1 MPVND
6 NIVLMTI
13 WVPNIEAAAGP
24 IYLAI
29 ADALEADIR
38 AGALAQGDRLPPQR
52 ELAYRLGVTLGTVTR
67 AYGEAE
73 RRRLVRGETGR
84 GTFVAPE
91 SQTVSPLIP
100 QEDEARSVDLARNF
114 AYPHLNPSL
123 SEGLRRMAATAGID
137 RLNGFVPSEGLKAHR
152 ETGVLVFRDY
162 GLEADLARVAVT
174 CGAQHGIQVTCQALF
189 RPGDAVAVDRF
200 TYPSIFPLLAGL
212 GLKPV
217 PVPALVRSDG
227 GFGAMDPDALARAA
241 ATHGIR
247 GVFLMP
253 NMQNPT
259 THTMSL
265 EERKDLVKVARQA
278 DLRIVEDDPYTPF
291 LPETLPAFG
300 ALAPERTAS
309 IASIS
314 KVCSPGS
321 RIGFVHV
328 PAAYGDSIRNKIG
341 ESTWMASPITAELIA
356 GWVREGHLFKTLR
369 LKRKANRQ
377 RFLDARDLLAPH
389 VLQSGVNKVF
399 GWLRLP
405 ETVDPDALQSALA
418 HQGVSVLSSRYF
430 QAKGRASAP
439 FVRVTFGSEPSD
451 DRFRWALGRIG
462 ATIAE
467 MADMSDLTRPVG

>member
-1 MPVND
+1 MW
-6 NIVLMTI
+6 I
-13 WVPNIEAAAGP
+13 PNIEAAAGP

-29 ADALEADIR
+29 ADALEDDIKT
-38 AGALAQGDRLPPQR
+38 GALAQGDRLPPQR
-52 ELAYRLGVTLGTVTR
+52 ELAYQLGVTLGTITR

-73 RRRLVRGETGR
+73 RRRLVKGETGR
-84 GTFVAPE
+84 GTYIASE
-91 SQTVSPLIP
+91 TQKVSPLVP
-100 QEDEARSVDLARNF
+100 KEDEPDNCDLARNF

-123 SEGLRRMAATAGID
+123 SDGLVRMARTAGID
-137 RLNGFVPSEGLKAHR
+137 RLNGFVPSEGLKTHR
-152 ETGVLVFRDY
+152 ETGVLVFKDY
-162 GLEADLARVAVT
+162 GLEADPGRVAVT

-189 RPGDAVAVDRF
+189 RSGDAIAVDRF
-200 TYPSIFPLLAGL
+200 TYPSIFSSLASL

-217 PVPALVRSDG
+217 PVAALTRADG
-227 GFGAMDPDALARAA
+227 GFGAMDPEALARAA
-241 ATHGIR
+241 AVQGVC

-259 THTMSL
+259 THTMSV
-265 EERKDLVKVARQA
+265 EERQDLVRVARRH
-278 DLRIVEDDPYTPF
+278 DLKIVEDDPYTPF

-328 PAAYGDSIRNKIG
+328 PDVFGDSIRNKIG

-369 LKRKANRQ
+369 LKRKANRT
-377 RFLDARDLLAPH
+377 RFLKARDLLGPH
-389 VLQSGVNKVF
+389 FLQGDVNKVF

-405 ETVDPDALQSALA
+405 DSVDADALQAALS
-418 HQGVSVLSSRYF
+418 HQGISVLSSRYF
-430 QAKGRASAP
+430 QGKDHAP
-439 FVRVTFGSEPSD
+439 APYLRLTFGSEESGE
-451 DRFRWALGRIG
+451 RFEWALRRLR
-462 ATIAE
+462 ATIDQ
-467 MADMSDLTRPVG
+467 MADLPELTRPVG

>member
-1 MPVND
+1 
-6 NIVLMTI
+6 MTMWI
-13 WVPNIEAAAGP
+13 PNIEAASGP

-38 AGALAQGDRLPPQR
+38 TGTLAQGDRLPPQR
-52 ELAYRLGVTLGTVTR
+52 ELAYQLGVTLGTITR

-73 RRRLVRGETGR
+73 RRRLVKGETGR
-84 GTFVAPE
+84 GTYIASE
-91 SQTVSPLIP
+91 TQKVSPLVP
-100 QEDEARSVDLARNF
+100 KEDEPDTCDLARNF

-123 SEGLRRMAATAGID
+123 SDGLVRMARTDGID
-137 RLNGFVPSEGLKAHR
+137 RLNGFVPSEGLRAHR
-152 ETGVLVFRDY
+152 ETGVLVFKDY
-162 GLEADLARVAVT
+162 GLEADPARVAVT

-189 RPGDAVAVDRF
+189 RTGDAIAVDRF
-200 TYPSIFPLLAGL
+200 TYPSIFSSLASL

-217 PVPALVRSDG
+217 PVPALTRPDG
-227 GFGAMDPDALARAA
+227 GFGAMDAEALARAA
-241 ATHGIR
+241 ESQGVR

-259 THTMSL
+259 THTMSMD
-265 EERKDLVKVARQA
+265 ERQDLVRVARSH
-278 DLRIVEDDPYTPF
+278 DLKIVEDDPYTPF

-328 PAAYGDSIRNKIG
+328 PETFGDSIRNKIG

-369 LKRKANRQ
+369 LKRKANRT
-377 RFLDARDLLAPH
+377 RFLRARDALAPYF
-389 VLQSGVNKVF
+389 LQGDVNKVF

-405 ETVDPDALQSALA
+405 DNVDADALQAALG
-418 HQGVSVLSSRYF
+418 HQGIAVLSSRYF
-430 QAKGRASAP
+430 QGRDHAP
-439 FVRVTFGSEPSD
+439 APYLRLTFGSEEAD
-451 DRFRWALGRIG
+451 ERFFWALQRLR
-462 ATIAE
+462 ATIGQ
-467 MADMSDLTRPVG
+467 MADLPETIRPVG